1 MRSVK
6 PTTKNPID
14 TLRALPMFGT
24 CSDREL
30 RRIDRVSTRVRVA
43 PGRVLIREGEPGSE
57 FFVLVAG
64 EVAVTRGGRTLNR
77 LGAGAAFGEISLLD
91 LGLRTATVVA
101 TEPSEL
107 LVFNRA
113 EFASLLGIAPR
124 AGNELMRRAFVHVR
138 RLDPDETEPPADP
151 RSPVATRAG

>member
-14 TLRALPMFGT
+14 TLRALPMFGP
-24 CSDREL
+24 CSEREL
-30 RRIDRVSTRVRVA
+30 GRIDRVSTRVQVA
-43 PGRVLIREGEPGSE
+43 AGRVLIREGEPGSE

-124 AGNELMRRAFVHVR
+124 AGNELMRQAFVHVR
-138 RLDPDETEPPADP
+138 RLDPDETERPTEP
-151 RSPVATRAG
+151 RSVVATRAG